1 MGIPKSPGLI
11 ALAIVSVLAA
21 HQVAAETLLRW
32 TDGSG
37 DRGPRAEAFHWFAET
52 VRARTGGALDFQF
65 HFGGALMGHAA
76 NVQGIGAGAADI
88 GQVIGA
94 YTPKELL
101 PYGVGDMPLVR
112 ADPWVG
118 MMAMNEMAK
127 TDPTLVAM
135 FDDLNLVHIA
145 NLSTGPVQLLCR
157 RVDLDSLEDL
167 RGLKLRASG
176 NYGRALAALGANV
189 ISLSQEE
196 VYSALGSG
204 LVSCNQQYIQAILPY
219 RQNEVADQLVLLDW
233 GQILAF
239 GVVMNKDAFEALS
252 PAQQAAIL
260 RTGDEFASRYAAIL
274 EREIAKAIA
283 AMTDPGSGHALR
295 ITALS
300 GVDQDQLK
308 VVSDAQIDRWIAD
321 ATAAGYPAEEMVETF
336 LALVA
341 KYQAELDENGY
352 PWAAR

>member
-1 MGIPKSPGLI
+1 MGMRSTLRRA
-11 ALAIVSVLAA
+11 ALALALA
-21 HQVAAETLLRW
+21 GIAGGAPAGTLLRW

-52 VRARTGGALDFQF
+52 VRDRTGGALDFQF

-94 YTPKELL
+94 YTPRELL
-101 PYGVGDMPLVR
+101 PYSVGDMPLIGS
-112 ADPWVG
+112 DPWVG
-118 MMAMNEMAK
+118 MMAMHEMAT
-127 TDPTLVAM
+127 TDPTLKDM
-135 FDDLNLVHIA
+135 FDDLNLVYIA

-176 NYGRALAALGANV
+176 NYGRALAGLGANV

-196 VYSALGSG
+196 VYSALAVG

-219 RQNEVADQLVLLDW
+219 RQNEVADQLILLDW

-239 GVVMNKDAFEALS
+239 GVVMNKDAFAALS
-252 PAQQAAIL
+252 PAQQAVIL
-260 RTGDEFASRYAAIL
+260 RTGDEFANRYAAIL
-274 EREIAKAIA
+274 EREIATAVA
-283 AMTDPGSGHALR
+283 AMTDPASGHPLR
-295 ITALS
+295 ITGLS
-300 GVDQDQLK
+300 DADQDRLK
-308 VVSDAQIDRWIAD
+308 AVSDAQIDKWISD
-321 ATAAGYPAEEMVETF
+321 ATAAGYPAEDMVETF